1 MEVIM
6 ADWCIGSHE
15 LLEEYSIPPLHVYN
29 VDQTGLYFQKL
40 PNWMYVDKDTKHKHA
55 GVKQMKDKTR
65 VILMVCTVI
74 DGTKVPLV
82 IVEKSKKPMCFRV

>member
-1 MEVIM
+1 MEVIL
-6 ADWCIGSHE
+6 ADWCIWFHE
-15 LLEEYSIPPLHVYN
+15 LLEEYSIPPSRVYDTDQAGVYYKKLHN
-29 VDQTGLYFQKL
+29 R
-40 PNWMYVDKDTKHKHA
+40 MYVDYDTKHTYT
-55 GVKQMKDKTR
+55 GVKQIKDKTR

>member
-6 ADWCIGSHE
+6 ADWCIGFHKP
-15 LLEEYSIPPLHVYN
+15 LEEYIIPPLHVYN

-40 PNWMYVDKDTKHKHA
+40 PNWMYVDKDTKHKQLD
-55 GVKQMKDKTR
+55 VKQMKDKTR

-82 IVEKSKKPMCFRV
+82 ILGKSKDPMCFRV

>member
-1 MEVIM
+1 
-6 ADWCIGSHE
+6 
-15 LLEEYSIPPLHVYN
+15 
-29 VDQTGLYFQKL
+29 
-40 PNWMYVDKDTKHKHA
+40 MYVDKDTKHKQL

-82 IVEKSKKPMCFRV
+82 IVEKSKKPMCFIV